1 MAINLLT
8 EIYQKRGD
16 EFIQKLLSLKVYI
29 YEKMAGSAF
38 SFEYKNGSFIFYKK
52 NTNISISNIDRLLMK
67 HYEAGINYIEN
78 LPADVVQNIPA
89 KTRFGFEYFPT
100 EKPNYLKYD
109 NLPKNFLILS
119 YVKNLGDSSF
129 EENHTKM
136 EQYATLL
143 DVTPPPVIFDGILSE
158 EQQVEIMDYVRMT
171 PTEIQEKFKTSSFTK
186 FIISMLNPDMK
197 KTVLNDDI
205 ESSID
210 GVIFQF
216 ENDSKKIFA
225 KAQDPII
232 SEVVSSNTSKP
243 GSSILTSMIFGDMIE
258 YMELQRQFWKDFKF
272 KKVDIDD
279 RYIELMSE
287 VFNKFI
293 AQNKNKYDGVE
304 LDIPDFMR
312 GDSFSLNMDYLD
324 NPKTIELVSTEETSR
339 ELFKMLVALFR
350 KKRKSVSDNINPN
363 LVKYQKEL
371 VDEITTKLQEGG
383 GTGVETF
390 EKFMNWFVEEK
401 DFPINASENLDG
413 IEFNGTT
420 EFIGPIQE
428 EEECEVCQMSVEEK
442 MLVLLEQIEASGSNV
457 EPELFTALTT
467 LQEQLVGEKKACL
480 IGHTPP
486 INESKSYEVLN
497 FWQTAFEAE
506 PPKEKPKKDEKLF
519 EVNVMVGKF
528 QPFNNK
534 HLQAL
539 KELNA
544 ANNKKTIVVQINPN
558 KKSDRKPFNESL
570 SFKMLDK
577 LGKDHGDLIEGFYI
591 TQKASMKNVLDRVD
605 KRYTPVMISSNESYQ
620 SYLKKQLEYN
630 LFEEDYD
637 LDEPLEFHNFSKG
650 QLKSVKSNS
659 EKIMKSLKE
668 NDIREY
674 KKNVPKS
681 LHVFFEKFRNEV
693 KDD

>member
-16 EFIQKLLSLKVYI
+16 EFIQKLLRLKVFI

-38 SFEYKNGSFIFYKK
+38 SFEYKDKSFVFYKK
-52 NTNISISNIDRLLMK
+52 NTNISISKVDRLLMK

-78 LPADVVQNIPA
+78 LPPDVAQNIPA

-100 EKPNYLKYD
+100 ENPNYLKYD

-119 YVKNLGDSSF
+119 YVKNLEDGSY
-129 EENHTKM
+129 EENSEKIV
-136 EQYATLL
+136 QYATLL

-158 EQQVEIMDYVRMT
+158 EQQVAIMEYVRMT
-171 PTEIQEKFKTSSFTK
+171 SDEIVKKFKTDSFTK
-186 FIISMLNPDMK
+186 FIISILNPDMK
-197 KTVLNDDI
+197 ATVLNNDI

-216 ENDSKKIFA
+216 ENDTKKIFA
-225 KAQDPII
+225 KAQDPVILEI
-232 SEVVSSNTSKP
+232 VSTNTSKP
-243 GSSILTSMIFGDMIE
+243 GGGILTSIIFGDMIE
-258 YMELQRQFWKDFKF
+258 YMELQREFWLDYKF
-272 KKVDIDD
+272 KKVDIDE
-279 RYIELMSE
+279 RYIEIASE
-287 VFNKFI
+287 VFNKFME
-293 AQNKNKYDGVE
+293 QNKSKYQGIE
-304 LDIPDFMR
+304 LDIPDFMKS
-312 GDSFSLNMDYLD
+312 DSFALNMEYLD
-324 NPKTIELVSTEETSR
+324 NPKTIELVSTDETSR
-339 ELFKMLVALFR
+339 ELFKMFVALFR
-350 KKRKSVSDNINPN
+350 KKRKNVSDNINPN
-363 LVKYQKEL
+363 LVKYQKAL
-371 VDEITTKLQEGG
+371 VDELTAKLQEGVDSG
-383 GTGVETF
+383 LATF
-390 EKFMNWFVEEK
+390 EQFMNWFVGEK
-401 DFPINASENLDG
+401 EFVINESDMDSLDG
-413 IEFNGTT
+413 AVEVPG
-420 EFIGPIQE
+420 E

-442 MLVLLEQIEASGSNV
+442 MLVLLEQIEAGGSNV
-457 EPELFTALTT
+457 EPRMFEALAS
-467 LQEQLVGEKKACL
+467 LQVQLLGEKKACL
-480 IGHTPP
+480 LGTAPPP

-497 FWQTAFEAE
+497 FWQTAFESE
-506 PPKEKPKKDEKLF
+506 PPKKKKKKEKCN

-539 KELNA
+539 KELNST
-544 ANNKKTIVVQINPN
+544 NKKKTIIVQINPD
-558 KKSDRKPFNESL
+558 KKSVQKPFSESL

-591 TQKASMKNVLDRVD
+591 TTKASMKNVLDRVD
-605 KRYTPVMISSNESYQ
+605 SRYTPVKISSNESYQ

-637 LDEPLEFHNFSKG
+637 LDAPLEFHNFSKG

-674 KKNVPKS
+674 KKYVPKS
-681 LHVFFEKFRNEV
+681 LHVFFEKFRSEV
-693 KDD
+693 ETD